1 MTDLS
6 ERLLI
11 LQALEIELHQPA
23 IRHDAQRVDAL
34 LHQDFT
40 ETGRSGIRYTGLP
53 EAVHQT
59 LHLTFSEIQLRSNI
73 MAMQALFNNGLDQR
87 QAVKLFIG
95 HGYQHQ
101 KSSPRKVENAPYLGD
116 IIN

>member
-1 MTDLS
+1 MGHSPGQTATAV
-6 ERLLI
+6 R
-11 LQALEIELHQPA
+11 QP
-23 IRHDAQRVDAL
+23 
-34 LHQDFT
+34 
-40 ETGRSGIRYTGLP
+40 GSTGLP

-59 LHLTFSEIQLRSNI
+59 LHLTFNEIQLRSNI
-73 MAMQALFNNGLDQR
+73 MATQALFNNGLDQR